1 MHFPFVS
8 ARIHCLLVALLL
20 SACGEHAAAPAA
32 PAAPA
37 TPPAPVASAGTTAEP
52 GALPVV
58 FIVTMENHDSAQI
71 YGNSA
76 DAPYLNDTLMKR
88 YAYATDFV
96 DALPL
101 ELPSESHYLLMEA
114 GTHVFHDA
122 TFATN
127 GDPSARNSTDSTAH
141 LVTQIRNA
149 GTPGLDWL
157 SYQEGINA
165 ATGACPVHSD
175 GFYATKH
182 NPYVFFQDVAGS
194 PPSGTQPYCA
204 THHRDLSQLAA
215 DLAAGNVAAF
225 NFVSPNQCND
235 MHGASGCPDGNGIR
249 AGDNWLRTALPP
261 LIDFVNRR
269 RGVILLVWD
278 EGNQTA
284 KMPFLAIGPGV
295 KHGYASSVRFNH
307 ATVLRSVEAML
318 RLPILPTVSAS
329 NDLSDLFLP
338 GAFP

>member
-1 MHFPFVS
+1 MKYLS
-8 ARIHCLLVALLL
+8 ARRYCLPIVLLL
-20 SACGEHAAAPAA
+20 AACGNRTPDPTPAA
-32 PAAPA
+32 PP
-37 TPPAPVASAGTTAEP
+37 PPAPVASASSAAAATP

-58 FIVTMENHDSAQI
+58 FVITMENHDSAQI
-71 YGNSA
+71 YGNSV

-96 DALPL
+96 DALPQ
-101 ELPSESHYLLMEA
+101 ELPSESHYVLMEA
-114 GTHVFHDA
+114 GTHAFADA
-122 TFATN
+122 TFTTN
-127 GDPSARNSTDSTAH
+127 SDPSAANSTASTAH

-149 GTPGLDWL
+149 GVPGLDWM

-182 NPYVFFQDVAGS
+182 NPYVFFHDVAGN
-194 PPSGTQPYCA
+194 PPSPTQPYCA
-204 THHRDLSQLAA
+204 AHHRDLGRLAA
-215 DLAAGNVAAF
+215 DLAAGSVAAY
-225 NFVSPNQCND
+225 NFISPNQCND

-249 AGDNWLRTALPP
+249 AGDNWLRTTLPH
-261 LIDFVNRR
+261 LIDYVNRH

-278 EGNQTA
+278 EGDRTA

-295 KHGYASSVRFNH
+295 KPGYASSVRINH
-307 ATVLRSVEAML
+307 ASVLRSVEAML
-318 RLPILPTVSAS
+318 RLAPLPTVSAG

-338 GAFP
+338 GAYP